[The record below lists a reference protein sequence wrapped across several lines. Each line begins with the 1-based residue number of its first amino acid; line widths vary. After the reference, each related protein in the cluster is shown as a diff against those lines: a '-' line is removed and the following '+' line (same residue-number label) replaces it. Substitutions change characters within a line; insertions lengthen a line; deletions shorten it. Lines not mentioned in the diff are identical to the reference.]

1 MCLRFL
7 VVKGLEEDYDYRDA
21 YGDYDDADDDDD
33 DDECPKI
40 DLPPTLGGRC
50 HVSDYCS
57 KITCQASVQDKHATI
72 IFHVNRCDKPLT
84 ATVTI
89 KSSGFAVDWSHTFKD
104 GDIVKLPADSGRMRS
119 IGKVSVS
126 LKVGLKKEGKKLH
139 FKVSLIF
146 RCLTGI
152 CRFLYPHQCLHNIS
166 HIPPGW
172 GLSRKCYTGR
182 VCLTVQTLFPFT
194 YQF

>member
-1 MCLRFL
+1 MCPRFI
-7 VVKGLEEDYDYRDA
+7 VVKGLEEDYDYKDA
-21 YGDYDDADDDDD
+21 YGDYDDGDDD

-40 DLPPTLGGRC
+40 DLPSALGGRC

-104 GDIVKLPADSGRMRS
+104 GDIVKLPADSGRVSS

-139 FKVSLIF
+139 FKVSFPLFDWNLSISIP
-146 RCLTGI
+146 LH
-152 CRFLYPHQCLHNIS
+152 LCLHNIS
-166 HIPPGW
+166 CIPPGW
-172 GLSRKCYTGR
+172 GFSRKCYTGKL
-182 VCLTVQTLFPFT
+182 CPTVQTLFPFT